1 MTTSGNKG
9 KGRKTSNDEY
19 RDPSPF
25 DYAQGQ
31 DDDLVIFKGDDR
43 CVRDSDLEAWGWEGG
58 SGMTGRERLARWAG
72 MGNNRRGS
80 NDVTSDRKDRDM
92 NEQVVEQ
99 DFGRHGAHVEE
110 GTPGAIAE
118 PMGETNA
125 TQVELEQLKSERDQL
140 LDRLARLQAE
150 FDNARKR
157 EIRERAD
164 ARDYTITNTVE
175 PFLGVMDNFQL
186 ALKADGTAE
195 QLRAGVELI
204 LKQMED
210 ALKGLNVQPVET
222 VGTQFDPRV
231 HEALGS
237 IETKEFPDHQVL
249 EEIRRGYKIRD
260 KLLRPALV
268 RIAANAEQVAD

>member
-1 MTTSGNKG
+1 VGEKNKQQ
-9 KGRKTSNDEY
+9 RMHEQ
-19 RDPSPF
+19 R
-25 DYAQGQ
+25 QGQ
-31 DDDLVIFKGDDR
+31 KLRQIRFFEMNAKEQFARWAEMVDNR
-43 CVRDSDLEAWGWEGG
+43 RG
-58 SGMTGRERLARWAG
+58 STNRSGKEMQDEMTGRE
-72 MGNNRRGS
+72 S
-80 NDVTSDRKDRDM
+80 SS
-92 NEQVVEQ
+92 Q
-99 DFGRHGAHVEE
+99 
-110 GTPGAIAE
+110 GTAE
-118 PMGETNA
+118 PEIVTGADVETFNEVTPA
-125 TQVELEQLKSERDQL
+125 QAELDQLKGERDQL

-157 EIRERAD
+157 EVKERAD
-164 ARDYTITNTVE
+164 ARDYTVSNTVE

-195 QLRAGVELI
+195 QLRGGVELI

-210 ALKGLNVQPVET
+210 ALKGLNVQAVET
-222 VGTQFDPRV
+222 VGTQFDPRI

-268 RIAANAEQVAD
+268 RIAANADQVAD